1 MILSYRTTLETYNEM
16 LLQGQVTGVMFLESQ
31 PGVVLSCSKD
41 TFVKVW
47 DLSTQHCFK
56 TMTGHLGEVGTL
68 SQYGLAFSV
77 IDCRCGRWCW

>member
-1 MILSYRTTLETYNEM
+1 
-16 LLQGQVTGVMFLESQ
+16 MFLESQ

-68 SQYGLAFSV
+68 SE
-77 IDCRCGRWCW
+77 

>member
-1 MILSYRTTLETYNEM
+1 M

-56 TMTGHLGEVGTL
+56 TMTGHLGEVGNT
-68 SQYGLAFSV
+68 V
-77 IDCRCGRWCW
+77 IIMWHEYTVYSILFIINMSRCGRWCW

>member
-1 MILSYRTTLETYNEM
+1 MKHDIILQNYSRNLHEM

-68 SQYGLAFSV
+68 S
-77 IDCRCGRWCW
+77 

>member
-56 TMTGHLGEVGTL
+56 TMTGHLGEVGTP
-68 SQYGLAFSV
+68 S
-77 IDCRCGRWCW
+77 

>member
-1 MILSYRTTLETYNEM
+1 
-16 LLQGQVTGVMFLESQ
+16 MFLESQ

-56 TMTGHLGEVGTL
+56 TMTGHLGEVGNT
-68 SQYGLAFSV
+68 V
-77 IDCRCGRWCW
+77 IIMWHEYTVLYY

>member
-56 TMTGHLGEVGTL
+56 TMTGHLGEVETL
-68 SQYGLAFSV
+68 S
-77 IDCRCGRWCW
+77 

>member
-56 TMTGHLGEVGTL
+56 TMTGHLGEVGHCH
-68 SQYGLAFSV
+68 
-77 IDCRCGRWCW
+77 DNMD

>member
-68 SQYGLAFSV
+68 S
-77 IDCRCGRWCW
+77 

>member
-68 SQYGLAFSV
+68 NTV
-77 IDCRCGRWCW
+77 IILWIDLQCY

>member
-16 LLQGQVTGVMFLESQ
+16 LLQGPVTGVMFLESQ

-41 TFVKVW
+41 SFVKVW

-68 SQYGLAFSV
+68 S
-77 IDCRCGRWCW
+77 

>member
-1 MILSYRTTLETYNEM
+1 
-16 LLQGQVTGVMFLESQ
+16 MFLESQ

-56 TMTGHLGEVGTL
+56 TMTGHLGEVGTP
-68 SQYGLAFSV
+68 S
-77 IDCRCGRWCW
+77 

>member
-68 SQYGLAFSV
+68 SVS
-77 IDCRCGRWCW
+77 

>member
-56 TMTGHLGEVGTL
+56 TMTGHLGEVGDT
-68 SQYGLAFSV
+68 V
-77 IDCRCGRWCW
+77 IIWIDLQCY

>member
-68 SQYGLAFSV
+68 
-77 IDCRCGRWCW
+77 

>member
-1 MILSYRTTLETYNEM
+1 MIFSYRTTLETYNEM

-68 SQYGLAFSV
+68 S
-77 IDCRCGRWCW
+77 

>member
-1 MILSYRTTLETYNEM
+1 MILSYRTTLETYDEM

-41 TFVKVW
+41 TLVKVW

-68 SQYGLAFSV
+68 S
-77 IDCRCGRWCW
+77 

>member
-1 MILSYRTTLETYNEM
+1 M

-68 SQYGLAFSV
+68 SLS
-77 IDCRCGRWCW
+77 